1 MTDRP
6 QIGPQLFDFLRELAE
21 NNTRDWFQANK
32 QRYEDDVREPML
44 QLISDFGGPLRQISR
59 HFVADPRKSGGSLF
73 RIYRDTRFSKDKTPY
88 KTNVAAQF
96 RHKQGKDVH
105 APGFY
110 LSLAPGEVHGGAGI
124 WHPDA
129 PSLRKIRETIV
140 ERPQAWKRAIG
151 GKKFKT
157 AFDELA
163 GDSLKRAPKGF
174 DPDHPLIED
183 LRRKDFVAMVT
194 MDEADA
200 IRPDFLDRFSETCR
214 AGAPMTKFLTQALD
228 LEW

>member
-1 MTDRP
+1 MTGKP
-6 QIGPQLFDFLRELAE
+6 QIGPQLFEFLRELAE
-21 NNTRDWFQANK
+21 NNTRDWFHANK

-44 QLISDFGGPLRQISR
+44 QFISDFNGPLRKISR

-73 RIYRDTRFSKDKTPY
+73 RIYRDTRFSKNKIPY

-110 LSLAPGEVHGGAGI
+110 LSLAPGEIHGGAGI

-129 PSLRKIRETIV
+129 PSLKKIRDTLI

-151 GKKFKT
+151 SNNFKAT
-157 AFDELA
+157 FEL
-163 GDSLKRAPKGF
+163 GGESLKRGPKGF
-174 DPDHPLIED
+174 DPEHPMIED
-183 LRRKDFVAMVT
+183 LKRKDFVAMT
-194 MDEADA
+194 TFEEADA
-200 IRPDFLDRFSETCR
+200 IHPDFLERFAATCR
-214 AGAPMTKFLTQALD
+214 AGAPLTKFLTQALE

>member
-1 MTDRP
+1 MTDLP
-6 QIGPQLFDFLRELAE
+6 KIGPQLFDFLRELSE

-32 QRYEDDVREPML
+32 QRYEDDVREPIL
-44 QLISDFGGPLRQISR
+44 QLVSDFGGPLRKISR

-73 RIYRDTRFSKDKTPY
+73 RIYRDTRFSKNKIPY
-88 KTNVAAQF
+88 KTNVAVQF

-110 LSLAPGEVHGGAGI
+110 LSLAPGEIHGGTGI

-129 PSLRKIRETIV
+129 PSLKKIRDTIV
-140 ERPQAWKRAIG
+140 ERPQAWRRVLADKSFKATFELG
-151 GKKFKT
+151 G
-157 AFDELA
+157 E
-163 GDSLKRAPKGF
+163 SLKRGPKGF

-183 LRRKDFVAMVT
+183 LKRKDFIAMFKLE
-194 MDEADA
+194 EADA
-200 IRPDFLDRFSETCR
+200 LRPDFLDRFTEYCR
-214 AGAPMTKFLTQALD
+214 AGAPLTKFLTQALE